1 MKENKVSIVINKPIG
16 EVFEFTTNPKNT
28 HRWVPSITEEVADEY
43 PPKTGTLYRN
53 RRENGEWSVYR
64 VVEFIPNRSFV
75 MSEGDGNFSVQ
86 YTYKEI
92 DENMTELTFLGW
104 VKEGELT
111 KTFSDTVLQGLK
123 EIMEKG

>member
-1 MKENKVSIVINKPIG
+1 MKENEVSIVINKPIG

-43 PPKTGTLYRN
+43 PPKAGTIYKN

-92 DENMTELTFLGW
+92 DENTTELTFLGW

>member
-1 MKENKVSIVINKPIG
+1 MKENRVSIVINRPIG

-28 HRWVPSITEEVADEY
+28 HRWIPSLTEEVADEY
-43 PPKTGTLYRN
+43 PPKAGTLYKN
-53 RRENGEWSVYR
+53 RRENGEWNVYR
-64 VVEFIPNRSFV
+64 VVKFIPNRSFV
-75 MSEGDGNFSVQ
+75 MSEGDGNFSVR

-92 DENMTELTFLGW
+92 GDNTTALTFLGW

-123 EIMEKG
+123 EIMEKR